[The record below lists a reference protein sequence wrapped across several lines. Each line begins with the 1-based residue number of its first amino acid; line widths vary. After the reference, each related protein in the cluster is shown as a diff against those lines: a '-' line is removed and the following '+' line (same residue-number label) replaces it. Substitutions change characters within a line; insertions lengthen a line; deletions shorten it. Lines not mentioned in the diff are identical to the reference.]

1 MSETGRDLPGEGE
14 VIDIEAFDLRVV
26 DGVHPVERENRAA
39 IGENWEREKAA
50 KPALFNGR
58 VVFQDRVAI
67 KDRML
72 RAEGFVVDYATFLWW
87 RRHAEPKAG
96 FHLFGFPVPVSS
108 DGALIAVKMSEHTLN
123 GGYVYCPAGGI
134 DDSDVVDGRCDL
146 AGNMAREVLEETG
159 LRLDEARAAD
169 GLHVFRFGRHFTVFR
184 YFHFDRTADSL
195 IDDIRGHIADGH
207 EDEIADAVAI
217 TSGRPDA
224 HRYSRAMLPI
234 LHHYF
239 GSDRG

>member
-1 MSETGRDLPGEGE
+1 MSDLPGEGE
-14 VIDIEAFDLRVV
+14 VIDIDAFDLRVH
-26 DGVHPVERENRAA
+26 DGVHPIERENRPA
-39 IGENWEREKAA
+39 IRENWDREKAA

-67 KDRML
+67 EDRVL

-123 GGYVYCPAGGI
+123 GGFVYCPAGGI

-146 AGNMAREVLEETG
+146 AGNMAREVMEETG
-159 LRLDEARAAD
+159 LTLQDARAAD
-169 GLHVFRFGRHFTVFR
+169 ALHVFRVGRHFTVFR
-184 YFHFDRTADSL
+184 YFHFDRPADSL
-195 IDDIRGHIADGH
+195 IADIRAHIANGH